1 MHVKQA
7 KVCIGREVEKYKR
20 WSRFRIVQEWNVRD
34 ENTTKMRSTSRN
46 CQRVL
51 LFSAI
56 SEACPNCYNTKDYVP
71 SKQKDKLSDD
81 EMANE
86 LFPGACD
93 TMKKHLHEQNAE
105 TIKILV
111 AIGGTMRL
119 YELRCLY
126 GTDPHG
132 YY

>member
-1 MHVKQA
+1 M
-7 KVCIGREVEKYKR
+7 
-20 WSRFRIVQEWNVRD
+20 RD
-34 ENTTKMRSTSRN
+34 ENTTKMRSTPRI

-81 EMANE
+81 EMFNK

-93 TMKKHLHEQNAE
+93 TMRKHLHEQTAE
-105 TIKILV
+105 TIKILFD
-111 AIGGTMRL
+111 ICGTKRL
-119 YELRCLY
+119 YELHCLY
-126 GTDPHG
+126 GTDPHR